1 VRGPVGS
8 LGNPDDDRDYVLLE
22 KGKISI
28 YVEKAIIDEL
38 PDDGGQIDVSFG
50 GFGKKA
56 VYISKK

>member
-1 VRGPVGS
+1 MRGPVGS
-8 LGNPDDDRDYVLLE
+8 LGDPDDDRDYVQLT

-28 YVEKAIIDEL
+28 FIEQTLIDEL

-56 VYISKK
+56 IYISLK